1 MSNQQ
6 LPLDQIAVPCGRLSC
21 RQPVMQE
28 VGPGRRKEF
37 CSDTCRRGADRE
49 YKRAKTHVSTYSE
62 VLRRAQHEVATYGRK
77 ADVGELTPDDVAD
90 LENKARIAFTRASTL
105 VEVGVPQESA
115 ADELRMLVEALAPL
129 LSGRVGFTAR
139 SA

>member
-37 CSDTCRRGADRE
+37 CSDTCRRG
-49 YKRAKTHVSTYSE
+49 AKTHVSTYSE

>member
-1 MSNQQ
+1 
-6 LPLDQIAVPCGRLSC
+6 
-21 RQPVMQE
+21 MQE

-37 CSDTCRRGADRE
+37 CSETCRRGADRE

-77 ADVGELTPDDVAD
+77 GDVGELTPDDVAD
-90 LENKARIAFTRASTL
+90 LESKARIAFTRASTL

-115 ADELRMLVEALAPL
+115 ADELRTLVEALAPL
-129 LSGRVGFTAR
+129 LSGRIGFTAR